1 MTLVPRTV
9 RSFVLHDRT
18 TFVQG
23 GISQTLKWTH
33 MEQMRYYTITS
44 QWRWGWRKQTLM
56 TSNQSSTTA
65 GRCRQM
71 YRQSLLDDSRESL
84 KPLYPDGV
92 FSRTYTAEACH
103 TWPCLHCGSWER
115 AFSFGLWI
123 GHGGSSIIGVRE
135 MQRLFC
141 FGTSCVRVCVK
152 GKAQGRG
159 RGLLHPK

>member
-1 MTLVPRTV
+1 
-9 RSFVLHDRT
+9 
-18 TFVQG
+18 
-23 GISQTLKWTH
+23 
-33 MEQMRYYTITS
+33 
-44 QWRWGWRKQTLM
+44 M

-92 FSRTYTAEACH
+92 FSRTCTAEACH

-123 GHGGSSIIGVRE
+123 GRGGSSIIGVRE

-141 FGTSCVRVCVK
+141 FGTSCVCVSMCEREGSRK
-152 GKAQGRG
+152 GEGSASPKVICCLATAAV
-159 RGLLHPK
+159 HPTGIT